1 MKQFHSKLDKLY
13 EGLHL
18 KKTIIP
24 ETEKPDFKSNENPF
38 TLNFI
43 LHKVYT
49 TIEQTLKAGRNEDF
63 SDKEKLDD
71 YEKLFKDV
79 LYTIDTMYAGQPR
92 DTFTPETKPAPD
104 GHYYTKSGNLVKGR
118 LSADAEERGAR
129 KSDPLDKQRSKTPPV
144 SQYNT

>member
-24 ETEKPDFKSNENPF
+24 ETEKPDFKSNENPY

-49 TIEQTLKAGRNEDF
+49 IIEQTLKAGRNEDF

-79 LYTIDTMYAGQPR
+79 LYTIDSMYAGQTR
-92 DTFTPETKPAPD
+92 DTFTPETKTAPD

-118 LSADAEERGAR
+118 LSDDAEERGAR

-144 SQYNT
+144 SQYNS

>member
-18 KKTIIP
+18 KKTYIP
-24 ETEKPDFKSNENPF
+24 ETQKPDFKSNDNPF
-38 TLNFI
+38 TLNSI
-43 LHKVYT
+43 LRRVYDS
-49 TIEQTLKAGRNEDF
+49 IEQTLKAGRNEDF

-79 LYTIDTMYAGQPR
+79 LHVIDTLYAGEVPS
-92 DTFTPETKPAPD
+92 TFTPETKTAPD

-118 LSADAEERGAR
+118 LSDDAEERGAR

>member
-63 SDKEKLDD
+63 SDKE
-71 YEKLFKDV
+71 
-79 LYTIDTMYAGQPR
+79 
-92 DTFTPETKPAPD
+92 
-104 GHYYTKSGNLVKGR
+104 
-118 LSADAEERGAR
+118 
-129 KSDPLDKQRSKTPPV
+129 
-144 SQYNT
+144 

>member
-79 LYTIDTMYAGQPR
+79 LYTIDSMNAGQTR
-92 DTFTPETKPAPD
+92 DTFTPETKTAPD

-118 LSADAEERGAR
+118 LSDDAEERGAR

-144 SQYNT
+144 SQYNS